1 MPEVQIGSY
10 GRPGIYI
17 KEFDNSVIETPTVQG
32 IQNLVIGFAKK
43 GPFNTPVVINSVTD
57 LEAIYG
63 PIDRRLERKGSFFHR
78 TITKLLESDPVV
90 AINLLIT
97 NDALDTLEY
106 QSFST
111 TTKYI
116 NDVERIGSYKNFFDR
131 SGFWKKDTESFI
143 DMAKLNANGDQR
155 ILHFTNMG
163 ERPITVFTFKSSR
176 RGYDVDMIK
185 WYGNPDEIPL
195 FVYPTDY
202 VSDYMLDVV
211 VLSGDWTNYQQL
223 AVDSRWGQYFNT
235 SGLRKTE
242 VLNFINDPANT
253 VLSYYQ
259 GLSLIP
265 YFRDGNGT
273 DIFIENVINRDTD
286 KTGLF
291 CAYDMDRVQ
300 GDDFPTGVIDLIGN
314 NLAGSGIEEVDFL
327 SYKDVISEKITFAEK
342 VLDTA
347 GNVLSFGDLYKSG
360 TPSAPGLNR
369 TAFNSEG
376 YVYDVTALTS
386 DTSYPSPSPS
396 PGLPFTTSVQTF
408 DVEYLVGSDA
418 YCIIGGQ
425 KILLEAGTHTFT
437 IDGANYI
444 DLADGV
450 NNGTTFTS
458 VIVID
463 STGTIK
469 IVNNI
474 VNSDNPIVAA
484 TDIVLGYVYFD
495 VVNDGTGNF
504 LNNIDITHVTVDLS
518 GFVELQNSVDYTVT
532 ADGSG
537 NITWEFLNTAS
548 VPDTS
553 NYEVYRRIKMFNNL
567 ITNLNGPNKDE
578 MTMLIDNNIKSSMES
593 MSIIDIQSTNSVNKA
608 FTLVTNLDEAD
619 LTDILG
625 TGSPIYVGVCFYI
638 TDDEFILSS
647 DSLVTKDEYATS
659 TEGVSAK
666 YSSLY
671 EKYRDG
677 AINTGDFFYSNL
689 TTDTYDIS
697 FEDFSGTD
705 YIVFTNPTT
714 PIGFNTND
722 RILIPDATINTGIF
736 TIVDPNNQ
744 ATAIGYTGSG
754 IYAYEV
760 DENTSVE
767 VLTDIDKVWDA
778 NNKIYLRMYIDNS
791 GILQTNFMDQLLQS
805 TNPIDLTKN
814 SEMTI
819 ISQKT
824 NYQQTVEIE
833 TPSGYVQVPNK
844 VLVNGTRYTEVKVG
858 DYLMADIDESL
869 LEVGEVPKYITRILS
884 KKLYANDTTLVEIT
898 CDAAIKKSNFNGDLQ
913 TLRFTKIDDYVTTYK
928 GFELN
933 GFRVREDSIP
943 DGTEERQNDIL
954 NLVGNT
960 TNMFKAIT
968 NKDTFNFRYLV
979 DSFGNGLTEFS
990 KQQLVDICGERLDC
1004 FGFINMPSMK
1014 AFKNSTSPTFLDNEG
1029 VLSTEFIK
1037 LGGDPESNPAFLY
1050 SLAEGP
1056 GVTSVGY
1063 FTPYLTVNDNGRPLS
1078 FPPASFAASAYL
1090 RKFNTTRTNVKPW
1103 TIVAGVTN
1111 GQITGTAGLEK
1122 DFTGDDITNLNEM
1135 KVNPIVSKRNRG
1147 FVIET
1152 ENTAQTFVRSA
1163 LSFIHVR
1170 EVLIELETELA
1181 AMLLNFQW
1189 QFNTKEVR
1197 AEIKLRADLICEKY
1211 VNQDG
1216 LYNFF
1221 NKIDS
1226 ENNTT
1231 ELIDNQI
1238 GVLDT
1243 YVEPVKGM
1251 GIIVNNITIL
1261 KTGSIN
1267 AGGFL

>member
-1 MPEVQIGSY
+1 MPEVQIGSFR
-10 GRPGIYI
+10 RPGIYI
-17 KEFDNSVIETPTVQG
+17 REFDNSIIETPTVEG

-43 GPFNTPVVINSVTD
+43 GPFNTPVVIESVTD

-78 TITKLLESDPVV
+78 TIAKLLESDPVV

-97 NDALDTLEY
+97 DDALDTLEY

-111 TTKYI
+111 TTKYL
-116 NDVERIGSYKNFFDR
+116 NDVERTGPYKNFFDR
-131 SGFWKKDTESFI
+131 SGFWKKDTESFV
-143 DMAKLNANGDQR
+143 DLAKTNPNEDQR

-163 ERPITVFTFKSSR
+163 ERPITAFVFKSTRS
-176 RGYDVDMIK
+176 GFDVDMIQ

-202 VSDYMLDVV
+202 VSDYMVDVL
-211 VLSGDWTNYQQL
+211 VLSGDWTNYSAL

-265 YFRDGNGT
+265 YFRDGNGA
-273 DIFIENVINRDTD
+273 DIFIENIINRDTD

-314 NLAGSGIEEVDFL
+314 NLAGSDIEEIDFI
-327 SYKDVISEKITFAEK
+327 SYKDVISEQITFNDQF
-342 VLDTA
+342 LDTA
-347 GNVLSFGDLYKSG
+347 GNVLSFGDLYKAG
-360 TPSAPGLNR
+360 TPSLPGLNR
-369 TAFNSEG
+369 TAFNAEG
-376 YVYDVTALTS
+376 FVWDVTSTS
-386 DTSYPSPSPS
+386 TDISYPSPSPS
-396 PGLPFTTSVQTF
+396 PGPP
-408 DVEYLVGSDA
+408 VEPSTYDIDIVVGSEG

-425 KILLEAGTHTFT
+425 KILLESGTHTFT
-437 IDGANYI
+437 IDAANYI

-450 NNGTTFTS
+450 LYGTPFAS
-458 VIVID
+458 VVVID
-463 STGTIK
+463 TTGTIK
-469 IVNNI
+469 MINNI
-474 VNSDNPIVAA
+474 VNSDNPIVSA
-484 TDIVLGYVYFD
+484 TDIVLCYITFD
-495 VVNDGTGNF
+495 VVNNGSGNF
-504 LNNIDITHVTVDLS
+504 LNNIDITNVTVDS
-518 GFVELQNSVDYTVT
+518 TGFIELANTVDYTVT

-548 VPDTS
+548 TPDTS
-553 NYEVYRRIKMFNNL
+553 DYEVYRRIKMFNNL
-567 ITNLNGPNKDE
+567 ITNLNGPNKDK
-578 MTMLIDNNIKSSMES
+578 MTMLIDSNIKASLES
-593 MSIIDIQSTNSVNKA
+593 MTITDIQSTNSVNKA
-608 FTLVTNLDEAD
+608 FTLVTGLDETD

-625 TGSPIYVGVCFYI
+625 TGSPVYVGVCFYI
-638 TDDEFILSS
+638 VDYEYVLGS
-647 DSLVTKDEYATS
+647 DTLITKDEYATA
-659 TEGVSAK
+659 TEGVAAK
-666 YSSLY
+666 YSSFY

-677 AINTGDFFYSNL
+677 NVNTGDFFYSNL
-689 TTDTYDIS
+689 TTDDYDVS

-722 RILIPDATINTGIF
+722 RILFPDALINTDVF

-744 ATAIGYTGSG
+744 AGAIGYTGSG
-754 IYAYEV
+754 VYAYEV
-760 DENTSVE
+760 AENTSPE
-767 VLTDIDKVWDA
+767 VLTDVARVWDV
-778 NNKIYLRMYIDNS
+778 NNKHYLRMYLDNS
-791 GILQTNFMDQLLQS
+791 GILRTQFMDQLLQS
-805 TNPIDLTKN
+805 INPIDLTKN
-814 SEMTI
+814 TEITV

-824 NYQQTVEIE
+824 NYQQTVEVE
-833 TPSGYVQVPNK
+833 VPAGYVPVPNK
-844 VLVNGTRYTEVKVG
+844 VLVNGERYTEVKVG
-858 DYLMADIDESL
+858 DYLLADVDESL

-884 KKLYANDTTLVEIT
+884 KRLYADDTTLTEIT
-898 CDAAIKKSNFNGDLQ
+898 CDAAIKLESFNGDLQ
-913 TLRFTKIDDYVTTYK
+913 TLRFTNVDDYVTTYK

-933 GFRVREDSIP
+933 GFRVREDSVP
-943 DGTEERQNDIL
+943 DGTEERQDDIL
-954 NLVGNT
+954 NIVEKG
-960 TNMFKAIT
+960 TNMFKALT
-968 NKDTFNFRYLV
+968 NKDTIQFRYLV
-979 DSFGNGLTEFS
+979 DSFGNGLTELS
-990 KQQLVDICGERLDC
+990 KQQYVDICGERLDC

-1014 AFKNSTSPTFLDNEG
+1014 AFKNSTSPTFLDDEG

-1050 SLAEGP
+1050 SFGEGP
-1056 GVTSVGY
+1056 GVSAVGY
-1063 FTPYLTVNDNGRPLS
+1063 FAPYVTVNDNGRPLS
-1078 FPPASFAASAYL
+1078 FPPAAYAANAYL

-1111 GQITGTAGLEK
+1111 GQITGIANLEK
-1122 DFTGDDITNLNEM
+1122 EFTGDDIANLNEM
-1135 KVNPIVSKRNRG
+1135 KANPIVTKRNRG
-1147 FVIET
+1147 WVIET

-1170 EVLIELETELA
+1170 EVLIELEGELSD
-1181 AMLLNFQW
+1181 MLLNFQW
-1189 QFNTKEVR
+1189 QFNTSEVR

-1216 LYNFF
+1216 LFNFF
-1221 NKIDS
+1221 NKIDE
-1226 ENNTT
+1226 ENNTA
-1231 ELIDNQI
+1231 EIIDNQI

-1261 KTGSIN
+1261 KTGSID